1 MIRQTI
7 LNQIMDHAEE
17 LVALL
22 LRNGNIS
29 KELAAGLR
37 ERITQVPQ
45 SIPANVFAER
55 LIERGVIDRG
65 IADAA
70 LQQIASEKEKLL
82 QSDPALKSPK
92 KSSALPRPPVSLPE
106 ASSLEPLPP
115 PVSSGIASKIK
126 VKKKSKNPWEGKLFL
141 FGGSILILLLVLAVF
156 LYAAIYRRSAGEFLN
171 SINAAYDSGQYSE
184 AVKGYDKFV
193 ESFPN
198 HSAVTQA
205 RIRGSLSKMRLALE
219 SKSDWS
225 KALAVAKEEI
235 GKIVQNQDYRQEAQ
249 PELTAMLP
257 SIAEGLGEEAK
268 KNKDTAL
275 IASTEEALELVQ
287 KYVPLSTQPQDR
299 LQKVQM
305 NIDFAK
311 REIAKDGRLIS
322 AMSEIQTLVPEG
334 KIREAYDLVAEVLRD
349 YPVLADDPRYIDL
362 LRTISLGEK
371 QAARWVAEPL
381 SPNTA
386 ADVSE
391 ERSAQPVLLLAN
403 RIGGEEPAG
412 RSTQTLFVYA
422 EGAVFAVRSTDGT
435 ILWKKNI
442 DGSSFS
448 GNLAPTVLPLE
459 GTQDALLIDHR
470 NWELLR
476 IDAGSGNIRFR
487 VSIGEPFRLT
497 TAATHMPM
505 LTTESGRLFVIDLN
519 TGQTK
524 GHIQFPQPCDVAPTS
539 DMQNGQ
545 VLQIARHSTLYIC
558 KEETPGKGP
567 TVESVYLGHHSGT
580 VRVSPF
586 FFGTYFLVVAQ
597 SDPLNSTIQVYRFQN
612 FGSIQNSEPT
622 EGAEKPASPL
632 QLVQEIPVKGIVDTP
647 PVVDR
652 DRMFLASDLGGV
664 YLFAL
669 DPSSDPKAPIK
680 LAGESSRKDMEGKL
694 ADADKPEEKGTIR
707 FLGLFDQ
714 TLWVAGSELISFDIQ
729 QSRSR
734 LVPRTVLDPLTKTLA
749 PLRRV
754 DNAIFRVFQYR
765 GQNNV
770 SIKGISI
777 ADGKTYWE
785 TQLAD
790 AVVAEPTFDPAS
802 QSFRAVTQSGKMYQT
817 VVSSTQS
824 SMQILDKPTAELGS
838 EKRGQPVRLIV
849 PLKNNFEAWI
859 ERTNASKS
867 IPVYDPD
874 PNNSRHFRFIP
885 IDVDIQSDPIPLG
898 PGLLTP
904 LTNGLVQFFDPK
916 SGFPLAVEPFAG
928 TIVPG
933 QKTEWSSPVQI
944 DQLSENSLFDFLILD
959 RGQSVLYRVGSI
971 KDNKKVNF
979 RTVGSLPN
987 LIPRTETVCCL
998 GENIFVFSKTDGVIQ
1013 EVSLSNFSPGRTH
1026 DLGSRIVWG
1035 PEPIGTPISQIV
1047 FATEDKKLHLL
1058 SKESETVIRATD
1070 LPSAPILGKPLFDD
1084 SELILLSADGAIEK
1098 FNRTNGELIESR
1110 ESGIRP
1116 QTGAVFLG
1124 NNLLLTGRDGC
1135 LYVIPK

>member
-1 MIRQTI
+1 
-7 LNQIMDHAEE
+7 MDHAEE
-17 LVALL
+17 LVAFL

-70 LQQIASEKEKLL
+70 LQQIAVERERLL

-106 ASSLEPLPP
+106 LSSLEPSPLPS
-115 PVSSGIASKIK
+115 SSGIASKIK
-126 VKKKSKNPWEGKLFL
+126 VRKKSKNPWEGKLFL

-156 LYAAIYRRSAGEFLN
+156 LYSAIYRRSAGEFLN

-184 AVKGYDKFV
+184 AVKGYSKFV

-205 RIRGSLSKMRLALE
+205 RIRTSLSKMRLALE
-219 SKSDWS
+219 SKSDWP

-268 KNKDTAL
+268 KNKDTGL
-275 IASTEEALELVQ
+275 IESTEEALELIQ
-287 KYVPLSTQPQDR
+287 KYVPLSTQPQEH

-311 REIAKDGRLIS
+311 REIAKDGRLVS
-322 AMSEIQTLVPEG
+322 AMSEIQTLLPEG
-334 KIREAYDLVAEVLRD
+334 KIREAYDLAAEVLRD

-371 QAARWVAEPL
+371 QAVRWVAEPL
-381 SPNTA
+381 SPDATA
-386 ADVSE
+386 EVWE
-391 ERSAQPVLLLAN
+391 KQPPQPVLLLAN
-403 RIGGEEPAG
+403 RIGGEEPAS

-422 EGAVFAVRSTDGT
+422 EGAVFAIRSTDGA
-435 ILWKKNI
+435 ILWKKDI
-442 DGSSFS
+442 GGSPLS
-448 GNLAPTVLPLE
+448 GGLAPTVLPLA

-476 IDAGSGNIRFR
+476 IEADSGKIRFR
-487 VSIGEPFRLT
+487 VSIGEPFRL
-497 TAATHMPM
+497 ANGPTHAPM
-505 LTTESGRLFVIDLN
+505 LTTDSGRLFVVDLK
-519 TGQTK
+519 TGNVK
-524 GHIQFPQPCDVAPTS
+524 GHIQFPQPCDVAPTN

-545 VLQIARHSTLYIC
+545 ILQIARHSTLYIC
-558 KEETPGKGP
+558 KEKTPGEGP
-567 TVESVYLGHHSGT
+567 TIESVYLGHQPGT

-586 FFGTYFLVVAQ
+586 FFGAYFLVVAQ
-597 SDPLNSTIQVYRFQN
+597 SDPLNSTIRVYRFQN
-612 FGSIQNSEPT
+612 SGAT
-622 EGAEKPASPL
+622 EGAESPASPL
-632 QLVQEIPVKGIVDTP
+632 QLIQEIPVKGIVDTP

-664 YLFAL
+664 YLFSL
-669 DPSSDPKAPIK
+669 DPASDPKAPVK
-680 LAGESSRKDMEGKL
+680 LAGESSRKDLEGKL
-694 ADADKPEEKGTIR
+694 ADADKPEEKGAVR

-729 QSRSR
+729 QSRGR

-749 PLRRV
+749 PLQRV

-765 GQNNV
+765 GQSNV

-790 AVVAEPTFDPAS
+790 TVVAEPTFDPSS
-802 QSFRAVTQSGKMYQT
+802 QTLRAVTQSGKMYQAT
-817 VVSSTQS
+817 IPADRS
-824 SMQILDKPTAELGS
+824 SMQVLDRPTAELGS
-838 EKRGQPVRLIV
+838 EKRGQPIRLIV
-849 PLKNNFEAWI
+849 PLKNNFEAWV
-859 ERTNASKS
+859 ERTNANKS

-874 PNNSRHFRFIP
+874 PNNARHFRFIP
-885 IDVDIQSDPIPLG
+885 IDVEIQSDPIPLG

-944 DQLSENSLFDFLILD
+944 DRLSDNSLFDFLILD
-959 RGQSVLYRVGSI
+959 RNQSVLYRVGSV

-979 RTVGSLPN
+979 RTVGNLAN
-987 LIPRTETVCCL
+987 LIPRPEAICCF

-1013 EVSLSNFSPGRTH
+1013 EVGLSNFSPGRTH

-1035 PEPIGTPISQIV
+1035 PEPIGTPVSQLA

-1058 SKESETVIRATD
+1058 SKESETVIRTAE
-1070 LPSAPILGKPLFDD
+1070 LPSAPIVGKPLFDD

-1124 NNLLLTGRDGC
+1124 NGLLLTGRDGC
-1135 LYVIPK
+1135 MYVVPK